1 MSLIVQKYG
10 GSSVG
15 NVSRIKRVAERIVA
29 RKRQGNRL
37 VVVVSAMA
45 DTTDELIALS
55 RKITSE
61 PSERELDMLLA
72 TGEQVSVSLLAMAI
86 HQKGEKAVSF
96 TGPQVGIITDP
107 FHTKARILDINTGRI
122 QDALRR
128 GNIVIVAG
136 FQGKTQ
142 GDEITT
148 LGRGGSDLTAVALA
162 KALAAFARNTPA
174 LQIKLGFVQGQL
186 IQPGEVRALADL
198 PSRQVLLGQVVG
210 GFQAP
215 LASLVH
221 SLEGILRAL
230 VSVLDQVRAKKET
243 ASS

>member
-1 MSLIVQKYG
+1 VPTHAKVESVEVLRATLAGVKSAVLTEYRGLTVQQISDLRKQLKP
-10 GSSVG
+10 
-15 NVSRIKRVAERIVA
+15 VSAEYKVV
-29 RKRQGNRL
+29 KNRL
-37 VVVVSAMA
+37 ARLALQGSPLDA
-45 DTTDELIALS
+45 IAPHL
-55 RKITSE
+55 KG
-61 PSERELDMLLA
+61 P
-72 TGEQVSVSLLAMAI
+72 TGLV
-86 HQKGEKAVSF
+86 
-96 TGPQVGIITDP
+96 
-107 FHTKARILDINTGRI
+107 
-122 QDALRR
+122 
-128 GNIVIVAG
+128 
-136 FQGKTQ
+136 
-142 GDEITT
+142 
-148 LGRGGSDLTAVALA
+148 LGRQDPVALA